1 MRKVFFLGL
10 IAMLTGCSQENV
22 SPENPNMDLQVNLSL
37 SGGTT
42 RAVDESIIGSDG
54 QGYVLPFTEIKV
66 LKVELYKSLDE
77 GPIFTHTATDPE
89 LQEIHATV
97 SGEAAKLSIPKIP
110 VATEYVKII
119 INPFTDPDPDINHL
133 QVVSQ
138 DDPPAP
144 TMSREKIPYE
154 GVSSAIVI
162 PEESTLEYIK
172 TRATVEVAPV
182 LSRFEIKPG
191 GIKITDPV
199 TTGYTFDW
207 TDGEGGKA
215 KIKGFSAGEIGNA
228 EESARVNYRKK
239 YGTDTSASAVYSYRV
254 RLIHLTLP
262 LDFDTNNAAT
272 DIYMNYFK
280 QNLTSAIIVKNINDN
295 ASDWKRG
302 TGFAEYAKDGK
313 QSNMYDTR
321 TTDGSKVNAF
331 HLFPQSVAT
340 TATLQEVKNE
350 MPHVIICFTGTKRWL
365 TIRAFSDK
373 GNSEII
379 RAFKPGYCYSLDL
392 DDVVITPWSL
402 GLEMRITDGDK
413 VVESDPV
420 IKDYDQTSHVPEPE
434 KSELV
439 MGLKVSKWREKDI
452 EAEL

>member
-10 IAMLTGCSQENV
+10 IALLAGCSQENV
-22 SPENPNMDLQVNLSL
+22 SPESPNIGLQVNFSL
-37 SGGTT
+37 GAAT
-42 RAVDESIIGSDG
+42 RSVDESIIGSDG
-54 QGYVLPFTEIKV
+54 QGYVLPFNEIKV

-119 INPFTDPDPDINHL
+119 INPFTDPNPDINHL
-133 QVVSQ
+133 QVMSQ

-172 TRATVEVAPV
+172 TRATVEVAPA
-182 LSRFEIKPG
+182 LSRFEIMPG
-191 GIKITDPV
+191 SIKIPDPAA
-199 TTGYTFDW
+199 TGYTFDW
-207 TDGEGGKA
+207 TDGEKGKA
-215 KIKGFSAGEIGNA
+215 KIKDFSAGEINNA
-228 EESARVNYRKK
+228 EESARENYRKK
-239 YGTDTSASAVYSYRV
+239 YGTDASASAVYSYRV
-254 RLIHLTLP
+254 RLIRLSFPT
-262 LDFDTNNAAT
+262 DFDINSAVTVL
-272 DIYMNYFK
+272 YMNYFK
-280 QNLTSAIIVKNINDN
+280 QSLGSSTMVKNTNDN
-295 ASDWKRG
+295 VSDWKRG
-302 TGFAEYAKDGK
+302 TGFAEYAKGGK

-321 TTDGSKVNAF
+321 TTDEKEVNAF
-331 HLFPQSVAT
+331 HLFPQSVAS
-340 TATLQEVKNE
+340 TATLQEVKDG
-350 MPHVIICFTGTKRWL
+350 MPHVIACFTGAKRWL
-365 TIRAFSDK
+365 TIRAFSNK
-373 GNSEII
+373 TNGEII
-379 RAFKPGYCYSLDL
+379 GSFKPGYCYSLDL

-402 GLEMRITDGDK
+402 GLEVRITDGVK
-413 VVESDPV
+413 TAESDPV